1 MGCGTQPALPSPRA
15 GSAEGKGA
23 GLWRAAVQA
32 LLSSLQRFA
41 SLSRYVETL
50 VVADDTM
57 AAFHGAGLKRYLLTV
72 MAAAAKAF
80 KHPSIRNPVSLVVT
94 RLVVLGPG
102 REGPPVGPSA
112 AQTLHHFCAWQRGL
126 NTPEDSDPDHFDT
139 AILFTRQVGP
149 SAPCE
154 RHLPEPLRP
163 GGSSG
168 DPGAGPHA
176 SSAAPP
182 QDLCGA
188 STCDTLG
195 MADVGTVCDSARSC
209 AVVEDDGLQSAFTA
223 AHELGTGCGGTVG
236 LGWVREAAGGRG
248 AARGK

>member
-1 MGCGTQPALPSPRA
+1 MWDPACSAQFQPG
-15 GSAEGKGA
+15 GS
-23 GLWRAAVQA
+23 GLWRAAFQA
-32 LLSSLQRFA
+32 LLSSLSQRFA
-41 SLSRYVETL
+41 SLSRFVETL
-50 VVADDTM
+50 VVADNTM

-102 REGPPVGPSA
+102 QEGPPVGPSA
-112 AQTLHHFCAWQRGL
+112 AQTLHHFCALQRGL

-154 RHLPEPLRP
+154 RHLPAPLSL

-168 DPGAGPHA
+168 AE
-176 SSAAPP
+176 SSCLFCDPP
-182 QDLCGA
+182 QDLCGL

-195 MADVGTVCDSARSC
+195 MADVGTVCDPARSC
-209 AVVEDDGLQSAFTA
+209 AIVEDDGLQSAFTA
-223 AHELGTGCGGTVG
+223 AHELGTGYGVLGTGYEVRGTGWG
-236 LGWVREAAGGRG
+236 LWCLGRVREAA
-248 AARGK
+248 A